1 MESYLMML
9 YVTLEQESALKN
21 FFVDQGWRFCK
32 PDLSVTTDKVGP
44 SVTTPPVVP
53 LKDKAAADDTVA
65 DQNKQSSRIVV
76 KEPESTPKTDS
87 PLTRNKGKRKTESPQ
102 ATSTNV
108 KQPKV
113 LLPQST
119 VTVPKSSESVSSKTE
134 VVDKPLSSSSNLT
147 PITVLGEDGKHFT
160 IKIEQDAD
168 DLQENVV
175 QAESRHDGICANSS
189 DNVMCNDNNSF
200 YDGGDDNFHDD
211 GDDVN
216 DESTDM
222 DYSNDG
228 ALGNTS
234 VNTENQLS
242 AGDSMGS
249 ASLKGSTKSKGKI
262 RRRKRQFRGKYEKSK
277 IVDAYNMVKD
287 SGMSIRK
294 AAKMFN
300 IPRTT
305 LFDRVKHKVD
315 LDVTKPGPEPIL
327 TLEEE
332 RKLSSHLNNLAYV
345 GYGYTQVDF
354 TRHASDYAISLG
366 KKAADK
372 PFSKSWYIH
381 YRRRHPES
389 ELVVPFLL
397 QNRKDLCTSEEK
409 ISNYYEQLN
418 CILFEYH
425 GTPQRIFIIEE
436 IDLEF
441 EINEQRNIL
450 TIIGAG
456 NAAGEKIPPYFVM
469 VEGFDE
475 EEDSTFIRKSQLV
488 TKGFRNYLSDH
499 FFNHVQM
506 KENETI
512 IVLYDGHKSHLS
524 VDLIEWA
531 KEQNIVLFVLP
542 PQESC
547 IVKTRKAGV
556 FEAVVSGYEVEYKKL
571 VNKKQKFYSNA
582 DVVAV
587 ATQVYDKVVNP
598 VALRSWFENAGVY
611 SSNEARTVL
620 DILESVSAISKSS

>member
-249 ASLKGSTKSKGKI
+249 ASLKGSTKSKGKVHYSSALMQCTSVSGQRIFKSVSSEDIENFIDLSHQNKNTLRKTTGDTSLFKSFCETKEEFRSLEMIPPYQLNQLLCEFILSVTKKNGTEYEPTSLRCIIGSIHRYLRLNDYHWSIITSAEFKRAREVLKTKQKQLKMLGKGGCKTKAADQVDDDLIEKFYECGILGDGNPKALINTLWVMVTVHFGI
-262 RRRKRQFRGKYEKSK
+262 RTGQE
-277 IVDAYNMVKD
+277 AYNMRWGDVQVKED
-287 SGMSIRK
+287 SFGEYLLYDAEKQCKTKTDSRLCQARVYSMNDPPRDPVHLYKLYLDKRPPGM
-294 AAKMFN
+294 
-300 IPRTT
+300 
-305 LFDRVKHKVD
+305 
-315 LDVTKPGPEPIL
+315 
-327 TLEEE
+327 LEDNSPFF
-332 RKLSSHLNNLAYV
+332 LSVANSAPN
-345 GYGYTQVDF
+345 
-354 TRHASDYAISLG
+354 
-366 KKAADK
+366 
-372 PFSKSWYIH
+372 
-381 YRRRHPES
+381 
-389 ELVVPFLL
+389 LL
-397 QNRKDLCTSEEK
+397 QSWFKTQPMGINKLY
-409 ISNYYEQLN
+409 N
-418 CILFEYH
+418 IL
-425 GTPQRIFIIEE
+425 R
-436 IDLEF
+436 DMRLEADM
-441 EINEQRNIL
+441 INEQR
-450 TIIGAG
+450 
-456 NAAGEKIPPYFVM
+456 AA
-469 VEGFDE
+469 
-475 EEDSTFIRKSQLV
+475 
-488 TKGFRNYLSDH
+488 
-499 FFNHVQM
+499 
-506 KENETI
+506 
-512 IVLYDGHKSHLS
+512 
-524 VDLIEWA
+524 
-531 KEQNIVLFVLP
+531 
-542 PQESC
+542 
-547 IVKTRKAGV
+547 
-556 FEAVVSGYEVEYKKL
+556 
-571 VNKKQKFYSNA
+571 A
-582 DVVAV
+582 DR
-587 ATQVYDKVVNP
+587 
-598 VALRSWFENAGVY
+598 L
-611 SSNEARTVL
+611 
-620 DILESVSAISKSS
+620 